1 MSKIIS
7 AAIVAFS
14 LLASTAF
21 AAPELDVTEL
31 KQASTNFFR
40 ALDDIMKDLPAVSTA
55 TGTVRIIKAWTS
67 ANVAFGDALERFV
80 AQHPEVYNQP
90 QPPAEFVGVMQ
101 RLSRLKTDYANL
113 SKGLGAL
120 VKQFGEDAE
129 VKAALA
135 KFQQSLMRFGK
146 AGAPPRK

>member
-1 MSKIIS
+1 M
-7 AAIVAFS
+7 
-14 LLASTAF
+14 
-21 AAPELDVTEL
+21 
-31 KQASTNFFR
+31 
-40 ALDDIMKDLPAVSTA
+40 PAVNTA
-55 TGTVRIIKAWTS
+55 TGTVRVINAWAL
-67 ANVAFGDALERFV
+67 ANDRFGAALERFV
-80 AQHPEVYNQP
+80 AQHPELNNQP

-101 RLSRLKTDYANL
+101 RLSRLKIDYADL